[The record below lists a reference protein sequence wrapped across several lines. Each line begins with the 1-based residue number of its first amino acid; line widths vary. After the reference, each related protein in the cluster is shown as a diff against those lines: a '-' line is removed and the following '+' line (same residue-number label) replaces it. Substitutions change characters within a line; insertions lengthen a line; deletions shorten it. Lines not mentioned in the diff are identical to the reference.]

1 MFLAALNAS
10 KVAQLNPGSQVGRL
24 LKKVGLLLKCV
35 EVEERAWLHDQVLAE
50 GFFLPSPPSLR
61 ITLHLPR
68 QPGGKKR
75 NITFTRQGSEVS

>member
-1 MFLAALNAS
+1 M
-10 KVAQLNPGSQVGRL
+10 GTL
-24 LKKVGLLLKCV
+24 LKKVELLLKCV
-35 EVEERAWLHDQVLAE
+35 EEERAWLHDQVLAV
-50 GFFLPSPPSLR
+50 GFFLPFPPSLR

>member
-10 KVAQLNPGSQVGRL
+10 KVAQLNPGSQVGTL
-24 LKKVGLLLKCV
+24 LKKVELLLKC
-35 EVEERAWLHDQVLAE
+35 VEERAWLHDQVLAE

>member
-10 KVAQLNPGSQVGRL
+10 KVAQLNPGSQVGTL
-24 LKKVGLLLKCV
+24 LKKVELLLKC
-35 EVEERAWLHDQVLAE
+35 EVEERAWLHDQVLAD

>member
-1 MFLAALNAS
+1 M
-10 KVAQLNPGSQVGRL
+10 GTL
-24 LKKVGLLLKCV
+24 LKKVELLLKC
-35 EVEERAWLHDQVLAE
+35 EVEERAWLHDQVLAV

>member
-10 KVAQLNPGSQVGRL
+10 KVAQLNPGSQVGML
-24 LKKVGLLLKCV
+24 LKKVELLLKC
-35 EVEERAWLHDQVLAE
+35 VEERAWLHDQVLAE